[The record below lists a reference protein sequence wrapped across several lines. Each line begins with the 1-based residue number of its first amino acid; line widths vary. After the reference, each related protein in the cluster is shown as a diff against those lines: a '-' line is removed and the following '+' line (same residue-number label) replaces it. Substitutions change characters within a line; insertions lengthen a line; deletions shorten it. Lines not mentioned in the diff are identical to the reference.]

1 MAEYK
6 HGSMDIT
13 SQTATFN
20 GFVRFMT
27 RAVIVILAIL
37 IFLAIFAT

>member
-13 SQTATFN
+13 TKTATFD

-27 RAVIVILAIL
+27 RSVIAIL
-37 IFLAIFAT
+37 GILVFLAIFAS